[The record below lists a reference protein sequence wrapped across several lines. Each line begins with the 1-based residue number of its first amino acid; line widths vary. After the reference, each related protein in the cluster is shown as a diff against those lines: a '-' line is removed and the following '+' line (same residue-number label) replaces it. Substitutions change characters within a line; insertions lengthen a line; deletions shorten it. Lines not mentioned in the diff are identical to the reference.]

1 MSLVEQINKL
11 SINSIKVDENFK
23 KLKDALDEYHSLV
36 QTGKLIPRQNNI
48 QDIYTIYS
56 FNSNVNTKL

>member
-1 MSLVEQINKL
+1 MSLVEQINQL

-23 KLKDALDEYHSLV
+23 ELKDALDEYHSLV

-48 QDIYTIYS
+48 QNIYTVYS

>member
-1 MSLVEQINKL
+1 MSLVEQINQL

-23 KLKDALDEYHSLV
+23 KLKDALDEYHFLV

-48 QDIYTIYS
+48 QNIYTVYS